1 MVIYN
6 ICVYNTYNGGD
17 TYMNKFV
24 AFNNRQHW
32 DIESEDEMADMIKT
46 TSRLFYDKQ
55 VLMISSDSLIYVF
68 DNIKEAIDYINMRV
82 KTIDFVGKFV
92 DAHIGNMTSK
102 DIYLHI
108 QTNIESYTV
117 KTLDSYRY
125 EK

>member
-1 MVIYN
+1 MCIQY
-6 ICVYNTYNGGD
+6 IYNGGD

-24 AFNNRQHW
+24 AFNSRQHW
-32 DIESEDEMADMIKT
+32 DIESEDEMTDMIKT

-68 DNIKEAIDYINMRV
+68 DSIKEAIDYINMRV

-92 DAHIGNMTSK
+92 DAHIGNVTSK

-125 EK
+125 NK